1 MFTLSRKLDINYTTN
16 RLILALSLIVGVIG
30 YFITGAFSSGLSLAG
45 GTFLTWA
52 LAREVDPKHEYSA
65 FLSAAISL
73 INLFYFERMNL
84 LAILWILLLLRM
96 VSEICGKKLTLL
108 DFILVFGF
116 SAYLSISNE
125 NSIYLIPFIIVLS
138 SLMVFKEQPNISG
151 AFLMISVAIF
161 LIESFYFNYLSMV
174 DPGVSTKLNVVIISV
189 LILFPFFIHFVRITG
204 VMDDK
209 GNPAHTKKMKL
220 SQMLFPV
227 IVLLLYLFVGIGLNN
242 LIIYLSVVTGVS
254 LYSLID
260 RK

>member
-1 MFTLSRKLDINYTTN
+1 MFTLGRKVDIKYATN
-16 RLILALSLIVGVIG
+16 RLILVFSLIIGVIG

-52 LAREVDPKHEYSA
+52 LVREVDPKHEYAA
-65 FLSAAISL
+65 FLGAALSL
-73 INLFYFERMNL
+73 TNLFYFERLNL
-84 LAILWILLLLRM
+84 LAIFWILLLLRM

-116 SAYLSISNE
+116 SAYLSVSNE
-125 NSIYLIPFIIVLS
+125 NSIYLIPFIIALS
-138 SLMVFKEQPNISG
+138 SLMVFKEQIKISF
-151 AFLMISVAIF
+151 AFLAVSVAIF
-161 LIESFYFNYLSMV
+161 LIESFYFNYLSIA
-174 DPGVSTKLNVVIISV
+174 DPGVSTELNIVIISV
-189 LILFPFFIHFVRITG
+189 LILFPFFIHFVSING

-209 GNPAHTKKMKL
+209 GNPAHSVKMKL

-242 LIIYLSVVTGVS
+242 LIIYLSVITGVTV
-254 LYSLID
+254 YSLIN